1 MTRNG
6 WKGALIG
13 AAAALAWAVALTVV
27 ADARAETQQAESEAV
42 ARGRTVAENEC
53 AGCHAIGRE
62 DASPL
67 AEAPAFRNLAARYPV
82 EQLEEA
88 LAEGIVTGHDDMP
101 EVEWEPERI
110 SAFIAYLK
118 DLGIQSE

>member
-1 MTRNG
+1 MTRDG

-13 AAAALAWAVALTVV
+13 ATAALAWAVALTVV
-27 ADARAETQQAESEAV
+27 ADARAATRQEENEAA
-42 ARGRTVAENEC
+42 ARGRAVAESEC
-53 AGCHAIGRE
+53 AGCHAVGRE

-88 LAEGIVTGHDDMP
+88 LAEGIVTGHAGMP
-101 EVEWEPERI
+101 EVAWEPERI
-110 SAFIAYLK
+110 AAFIAYLK
-118 DLGIQSE
+118 NLRIPAE